1 MLHYFKPILEDYL
14 TGSQEPR
21 DIKYLERHQHE
32 QIAFSLCHLKK
43 NTYPFNSVQFALNF
57 CLS

>member
-21 DIKYLERHQHE
+21 DSKYLEKHQQE
-32 QIAFSLCHLKK
+32 QIAFSLCHLK
-43 NTYPFNSVQFALNF
+43 NTYISF
-57 CLS
+57 